1 MSKLE
6 QLHVETLKNLAS
18 TTWHLSCTG
27 ICNVSFVLI
36 WQQQQRQ
43 PLQYRWQLAHLH
55 MPGLPVISHWSSL
68 NISDGRIDLQSKAMT
83 GLGAMNIEYA

>member
-1 MSKLE
+1 MSKLK
-6 QLHVETLKNLAS
+6 QLHVKTLKNLAS

-55 MPGLPVISHWSSL
+55 MTGSQWSSL
-68 NISDGRIDLQSKAMT
+68 NISEGRIDLQSKAMT